1 MRLRHLRFVIPILV
15 IALAAVTAPA
25 ALAATGYE
33 TPKPAVIT
41 VDGDKF
47 YNYDFYSPNYL
58 PPSDPKTAQVDWPVT
73 VIFTGNATVPKVK
86 AIVGSFLPSVGM
98 PIYARLKDSP
108 YRWQWD
114 VDLGC
119 KERAFK
125 IEDGK
130 LVPRPLCLHI
140 RLYARYGYASRNAEW
155 GRYVLCTTHF
165 DYNEFGQVPGTT
177 VKWSGM
183 SEMAEDQLSNALAST
198 YVVAEDAFPCDNL
211 ICDPL
216 PLPLGTPPVGD
227 GHVFQS
233 DGKAT
238 LIYIP

>member
-1 MRLRHLRFVIPILV
+1 MRLRHLCFMLPVVVLT
-15 IALAAVTAPA
+15 LFAVATPA

-33 TPKPAVIT
+33 TPVPTVIT
-41 VDGDKF
+41 AGGDRF
-47 YNYDFYSPNYL
+47 YNYDFYSPDYL
-58 PPSDPKTAQVDWPVT
+58 PPRDPTTAQVDWPVT

-86 AIVGSFLPSVGM
+86 ALVGSFLPSVGM

-114 VDLGC
+114 VDLGR
-119 KERAFK
+119 KQTALMIK
-125 IEDGK
+125 DGQ
-130 LVPRPLCLHI
+130 LVPRELCLHI
-140 RLYARYGYASRNAEW
+140 RLYARNGYSSRNAIW

-165 DYNEFGQVPGTT
+165 DFNEFGQVPGTT

-183 SEMAEDQLSNALAST
+183 SEDAEGVLSGQFPAK
-198 YVVAEDAFPCDNL
+198 YVAPDVFDCGNL
-211 ICDPL
+211 IYDPAPL
-216 PLPLGTPPVGD
+216 PDGSLPEGD

>member
-1 MRLRHLRFVIPILV
+1 MRLRHLRFVIPV
-15 IALAAVTAPA
+15 IVLALAAMAAPA
-25 ALAATGYE
+25 ALAVTAYE
-33 TPKPAVIT
+33 RPDPAVVT

-58 PPSDPKTAQVDWPVT
+58 PPSDPTTAQVDWPVT

-86 AIVGSFLPSVGM
+86 ALVRSFLPSVGM

-119 KERAFK
+119 KQTALTVQ
-125 IEDGK
+125 GGQ
-130 LVPRPLCLHI
+130 LVPRVQCLHI
-140 RLYARYGYASRNAEW
+140 RLYARYGYASRNATW

-165 DYNEFGQVPGTT
+165 DYNEFGQVPGAA
-177 VKWSGM
+177 KWAGLNES
-183 SEMAEDQLSNALAST
+183 AEDQLSGSFAGLGYT
-198 YVVAEDAFPCDNL
+198 VTPDVFPCGNL
-211 ICDPL
+211 IYDPL
-216 PLPLGTPPVGD
+216 PLPDGTLPEGD